1 MEVNLL
7 SQVDT
12 LMYIKKAQEGSESAK
27 TILLE
32 NNYPLIKSIV
42 KRFLNKGVEYDDLYQ
57 LGCVGFLK
65 AINNFDAKFNVK
77 FSTYCVPMVIGE
89 IKRFMRDDGIVKVS
103 RSLKTLNAEINRF
116 VNEYKNQHN
125 GDSPCVETISSA
137 INVEVQEILLAMES
151 SRQIVSLNENVDDD
165 ANSCQIGDKIPIEE
179 SPYEDVDFIMLK
191 SALKNLDAR
200 DKKLIMLRYFRNK
213 TQSEVAQSLGVSQV
227 QVSRLENKILC
238 NLRREI
244 GE

>member
-1 MEVNLL
+1 MLT
-7 SQVDT
+7 QVET
-12 LMYIKKAQEGSESAK
+12 LEYIRKAQKGSEGAK

-65 AINNFDAKFNVK
+65 AINNFDEKFNVK

-89 IKRFMRDDGIVKVS
+89 IKRFMRDDGIIKVS
-103 RSLKTLNAEINRF
+103 RSLKTLNNEINKF
-116 VNEYKNQHN
+116 INQYKNENN
-125 GDSPCVETISSA
+125 GESPCVEEISKE
-137 INVEVQEILLAMES
+137 IKVDVQEILLAMES
-151 SRQIVSLNENVDDD
+151 SRQLISLNENIDDD
-165 ANSCQIGDKIPIEE
+165 SNSCQVGDKIPIEE

-191 SALKNLDAR
+191 SALKNLEDR
-200 DKKLIMLRYFRNK
+200 DKKLIILRYFRNK

-227 QVSRLENKILC
+227 QVSRLENKILV
-238 NLRREI
+238 NLRTLI